1 MALTIFRAA
10 AFAALCLL
18 AAIGLFSAAS
28 FTAHLRAPSRANY
41 QHGACLPTL
50 AALEA
55 GAGPA
60 ARWDPRAFPSFLVNG
75 KASHHKRKWAE
86 SQLASIGYTEYT
98 RVNGGNSSSVKENC
112 LRCRVGVMLGHHRAW
127 SKFLLTGALHGFFF
141 EDDVVF
147 HSNFVKAWPA
157 YMALIPT
164 NFSFLYV
171 GQLSRRYRSEP
182 APTLVQT
189 EVMPWGAHAYIV
201 QRSTVEFLVAFVGY
215 IMARAKQPI
224 ASKPFWVGPELDL
237 VPTMQLAYFDV
248 KNDFLLNGVFEH
260 FFTDKPKSWF
270 TFEST
275 DASPALLHS
284 QSWRSND
291 EIMIAGQPTGPTRI
305 TDATLGL
312 WDTGVRCQS
321 FLENATLQ
329 AQFSGKLPVLGTG
342 LAFQNECEDDPFLL
356 HALAGRAELASPPSC
371 QLLRTLIRPSALSDA
386 TEDDCLDW

>member
-1 MALTIFRAA
+1 MAHATLRAA
-10 AFAALCLL
+10 ARAALCSLVAL
-18 AAIGLFSAAS
+18 SLFSAVS
-28 FTAHLRAPSRANY
+28 FTAHLRAPEHTTHH
-41 QHGACLPTL
+41 HGACLPKL

-55 GAGPA
+55 SADLA
-60 ARWDPRAFPSFLVNG
+60 ARWDPRDFPAFLVNG
-75 KASHHKRKWAE
+75 KTSRHKRKWAE
-86 SQLASIGYTEYT
+86 SQLFSIGYTEYT
-98 RVNGGNSSSVKENC
+98 RVNGGNSSGVKENC

-127 SKFLLTGALHGFFF
+127 SKFLLTGAPHGFFF

-147 HSNFVKAWPA
+147 HSNFVTAWHA
-157 YMALIPT
+157 YMALIPA

-182 APTLVQT
+182 APTLVQS
-189 EVMPWGAHAYIV
+189 EVMPWGAHAYIA

-224 ASKPFWVGPELDL
+224 ATKPFWVGPELDL

-248 KNDFLLNGVFEH
+248 KNDFLLNGAFEH
-260 FFTDKPKSWF
+260 FFADKPNSWF

-275 DASPALLHS
+275 EGSPAVLHK

-321 FLENATLQ
+321 FLENATLL

-342 LAFQNECEDDPFLL
+342 LAYQNECEDDPFLL
-356 HALAGRAELASPPSC
+356 HALAGRAELSSPPSC
-371 QLLRTLIRPSALSDA
+371 QHLRTLIRPSALSDI
-386 TEDDCLDW
+386 DKPDCLDW